1 MAKEKK
7 DLPMFALDDW
17 NVTNVRQLEWGT
29 FFTLRVPGLALYD
42 LRVVPAGKNYDAFI
56 AMPQEKAKDGNYYDQ
71 YKIYLS
77 AEDTAAILEAVEE
90 ALEEE
95 KQKSRRRK

>member
-7 DLPMFALDDW
+7 DLPMFVLDDW

-42 LRVVPAGKNYDAFI
+42 LRVVPAGETYDAFI
-56 AMPQEKAKDGNYYDQ
+56 GMPQEKAKDGNYYDQ

-90 ALEEE
+90 VLEEE